1 MRAKFIGAALG
12 LAIAMVV
19 PAVAPAQD
27 RAQSLADVRQE
38 LSLLYV
44 EIQQLKTELSTT
56 GGATTNTG
64 AGSPTQR
71 LSAIEGE
78 LARLTG
84 LTEQLDFRL
93 NQIVKDGTN
102 RISNLEFRLVE
113 LEGGDISTLGET
125 TTLGG
130 ALPDVPIAVTPSPTP
145 DAGGQLAVGEQADFE
160 AAAAALEAGDFAE
173 ADRMFA
179 AFIDAYPGGPMTA
192 QAHFQRG
199 EALVGA
205 GETKSAARAYLNA
218 FSGAPDG
225 PSAPDALFRLG
236 QSLGALGQTSEACV
250 TLSEVGKR
258 FPGNPTVTD
267 AEAERGRL
275 GCN

>member
-19 PAVAPAQD
+19 PSVAPAQD

-56 GGATTNTG
+56 GGASTNTG

-102 RISNLEFRLVE
+102 RIANLEFRLVE

-130 ALPDVPIAVTPSPTP
+130 EMPEAPIAVTPAPASET
-145 DAGGQLAVGEQADFE
+145 GGQLAIGEQADFE

>member
-1 MRAKFIGAALG
+1 
-12 LAIAMVV
+12 
-19 PAVAPAQD
+19 
-27 RAQSLADVRQE
+27 
-38 LSLLYV
+38 
-44 EIQQLKTELSTT
+44 
-56 GGATTNTG
+56 
-64 AGSPTQR
+64 
-71 LSAIEGE
+71 
-78 LARLTG
+78 
-84 LTEQLDFRL
+84 
-93 NQIVKDGTN
+93 
-102 RISNLEFRLVE
+102 
-113 LEGGDISTLGET
+113 
-125 TTLGG
+125 
-130 ALPDVPIAVTPSPTP
+130 
-145 DAGGQLAVGEQADFE
+145 
-160 AAAAALEAGDFAE
+160 
-173 ADRMFA
+173 
-179 AFIDAYPGGPMTA
+179 MTA